1 MSDTMTNTDFND
13 VLSSIRR
20 LVSKDDEKKTAVSG
34 NKPDRFILTP
44 AHRVQGE
51 VLPIL
56 GVIAP
61 VQPQENPEETDV
73 AISDSDEDNDTD
85 EIANKAEYLIMEA
98 AWKAELSRVSERRKE
113 QALKDGTKEASDQ
126 GAGVEATLETRIAEL
141 EEAVSHVPGEWD
153 PDGTEPE
160 ISRPPR
166 RHIFEVVENE
176 NFQPTTNAPDQPSEK
191 PAATPLKEV
200 AKDVVAPPV
209 VDAEV
214 APEKVQ
220 DPEPTPMFSHAAVK
234 PRAPYLLS
242 DPVTD
247 ASAPTAVADKAAEPC
262 PKLTSPPAQVVEED
276 DVFLDVEALRNMINE
291 IVRDEL
297 RGKMGE
303 DITRS
308 LRRMVRQ
315 EIGRTFLPKN
325 PESED

>member
-20 LVSKDDEKKTAVSG
+20 LVSKDDEKKTTVSG

-51 VLPIL
+51 VSPIL

-61 VQPQENPEETDV
+61 AEPQEKPEETDV
-73 AISDSDEDNDTD
+73 AISDSDEGNDTD
-85 EIANKAEYLIMEA
+85 EIVNKAEYLIMEA

-160 ISRPPR
+160 VARPPR

-176 NFQPTTNAPDQPSEK
+176 NFQPTTNAPDQAPLK

-200 AKDVVAPPV
+200 AKTVVAPPV
-209 VDAEV
+209 VDTEV

-234 PRAPYLLS
+234 PRTPYLLS
-242 DPVTD
+242 EPVIGGAQT
-247 ASAPTAVADKAAEPC
+247 TVADKAAEPRQSS
-262 PKLTSPPAQVVEED
+262 TRSPAQVVDED
-276 DVFLDVEALRNMINE
+276 DVFLDVEALRKMINE

-315 EIGRTFLPKN
+315 EIGRAFLPKN